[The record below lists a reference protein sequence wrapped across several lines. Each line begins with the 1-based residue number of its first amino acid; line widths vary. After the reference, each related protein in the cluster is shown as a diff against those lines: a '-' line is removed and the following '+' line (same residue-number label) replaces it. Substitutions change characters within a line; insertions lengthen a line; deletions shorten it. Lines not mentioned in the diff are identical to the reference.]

1 MSSLALMRWLE
12 GSPER
17 YDVGMRVL
25 TFGRIT
31 RLHTAVADAA
41 VTKPGDRV
49 LEIGCGTGSVTA
61 LLLERGARVTAIDQA
76 PEMLER
82 ASARLGAAV
91 EGQLEWLEQTA
102 AEIDKL
108 PRDHFDA
115 VVLCLC
121 LSDMSASERGF
132 VLREAASRLAPGGR
146 LVVGDEVRPARGWR
160 RRLQALWR
168 VPQAALGWLLV
179 GSVSR
184 PIPDL
189 KAEILATG
197 LPIRFEQNWLLG
209 SLALVVAESERWA
222 A

>member
-12 GSPER
+12 SSPGR

-82 ASARLGAAV
+82 ATARLGAAV
-91 EGQLEWLEQTA
+91 EGQLERHSGLMELALTSEDVKRISSEGRIA
-102 AEIDKL
+102 AREI
-108 PRDHFDA
+108 
-115 VVLCLC
+115 
-121 LSDMSASERGF
+121 
-132 VLREAASRLAPGGR
+132 
-146 LVVGDEVRPARGWR
+146 
-160 RRLQALWR
+160 RRLTHGPR
-168 VPQAALGWLLV
+168 
-179 GSVSR
+179 SR
-184 PIPDL
+184 
-189 KAEILATG
+189 
-197 LPIRFEQNWLLG
+197 
-209 SLALVVAESERWA
+209 S
-222 A
+222 